1 MRIPVL
7 HRLALVLLALALL
20 GCCDSD
26 RGEARL
32 HAAFAEASQE

>member
-20 GCCDSD
+20 GCGDSD
-26 RGEARL
+26 RREAGL
-32 HAAFAEASQE
+32 HAAFAEASHE